1 MSLPPLATIADI
13 LTRAPELSTGID
25 SLQAEALLDD
35 ASALIRAE
43 ANREWVNDDGDELE
57 GVPDGVAGICAR
69 MVIRALRGG
78 DDGIRQEG
86 EGNYNVTYAD
96 TGLFL
101 KAQEK
106 RFIARAA
113 GHGRAFSIDTSGA
126 VGYIGITEDV
136 DWTE

>member
-1 MSLPPLATIADI
+1 MSLPSLATVDDI
-13 LTRAPELSTGID
+13 EARAPDLTVDET
-25 SLQAEALLDD
+25 QAVALLAD

-57 GVPDGVAGICAR
+57 GVPDGISGICAR

-78 DDGIRQEG
+78 DDGIRQEA

-101 KAQEK
+101 KAAEK
-106 RFIARAA
+106 RFIAKAA
-113 GHGRAFSIDTSGA
+113 GHGRAFSIDTSGP
-126 VGYIGITEDV
+126 VGYIGVTEDV